1 MAEREGDR
9 EKEIA
14 GGQGIAG
21 DKKESTNIQARGW
34 RRREIR
40 EKWRGVS
47 AISGIQ
53 P

>member
-1 MAEREGDR
+1 MAERDR

-14 GGQGIAG
+14 GAGAAGGEGIAG

-34 RRREIR
+34 RR

-53 P
+53 Q